1 MARSTLCHHDG
12 DSHALVALT
21 PGSSHIATESPPERV
36 LPTKHADRST
46 SASQGAPSAQHNTG
60 AQRCW
65 LHPTHW
71 GLLGDAPPAGL
82 QPQRDAGLQPKEQEK
97 PPKRPQAPFSPD
109 TASSGKAE
117 MLRGEKQ
124 SPQSSSFPQ
133 LSLSDML
140 SESMQNAVL
149 RATPHTDED
158 YFPQGMTSCSIRGC
172 IILQ

>member
-1 MARSTLCHHDG
+1 M
-12 DSHALVALT
+12 LT
-21 PGSSHIATESPPERV
+21 GQRV
-36 LPTKHADRST
+36 PAKGLPVHSITQEL
-46 SASQGAPSAQHNTG
+46 SAVGCTQPTG
-60 AQRCW
+60 AFC
-65 LHPTHW
+65 
-71 GLLGDAPPAGL
+71 GDAPPAGL